1 MIVVCNTSPIIN
13 LAAIGQLIIL
23 QQLYERIIIPEAV
36 YREIAV
42 TGSGQAGATEV
53 QTLEW
58 IETRKLYNRA
68 LASVTEME
76 LDGGEA
82 EAIALAVELKAD
94 LLLMDEQ
101 KGRAVA
107 ARLGL
112 KFIGL
117 LGVLIEAKHNGL
129 IHSVKPALDD
139 LIAKAGFWIT
149 EDLYTRVLSVAG
161 E

>member
-13 LAAIGQLIIL
+13 LSAIGQIIII
-23 QQLYERIIIPEAV
+23 QQLYERIIIPEAI
-36 YREIAV
+36 YREIAI
-42 TGSGQAGATEV
+42 TGSGLAGATEV

-58 IETRKLYNRA
+58 IETRKLSNRT
-68 LASVTEME
+68 LVSVIEME
-76 LDGGEA
+76 LDEGEA

-94 LLLMDEQ
+94 LLLMDER
-101 KGRAVA
+101 KGRTVA
-107 ARLGL
+107 SRLGL

-117 LGVLIEAKHNGL
+117 LGVLVEAKHRGL

-139 LIAKAGFWIT
+139 LIVKAGFWMT
-149 EDLYTRVLSVAG
+149 EELYTRVLHVVG